1 MGGMGDQKT
10 SLKLGRWIYVTM
22 KGSKARQKWS
32 DRSIS
37 IRIFELVD
45 SVYLADRKNV
55 YDLMLFGTLRRFLKA
70 D

>member
-1 MGGMGDQKT
+1 MGGMGDRKT
-10 SLKLGRWIYVTM
+10 SLKLGRWIYVTT

-32 DRSIS
+32 DRSID
-37 IRIFELVD
+37 IRISKLAN
-45 SVYLADRKNV
+45 SVYLANKKNV